1 MGREMDNIL
10 KDIGFMIRHDIQL
23 FHFTSIAMWC
33 PPSPYRIF
41 NNQIHGGF
49 QLLPQNIVKKNRAN
63 NPKTF
68 HQTETQAFQQYP
80 KGVAKTINS
89 IRSFLFSTNRKSH
102 FSFPV
107 IKICSL
113 A

>member
-1 MGREMDNIL
+1 MDNIL

-33 PPSPYRIF
+33 PPAPYRIF

-49 QLLPQNIVKKNRAN
+49 ELLPQNIVKKNRAN

-80 KGVAKTINS
+80 KGMAKAFTS
-89 IRSFLFSTNRKSH
+89 MTSFFLFQISH
-102 FSFPV
+102 FLSTFYF
-107 IKICSL
+107 
-113 A
+113 